1 MDRDAETYYEN
12 PSEPMI
18 NRRNGMLME
27 DWIDGGKNTR
37 FNGSTAAEAG
47 RKGQRALADKRR
59 REQNLQ
65 MIIQAYFQLP
75 ISNKKETEYIEDIE
89 CYDEITD
96 STNMTVLAKAVKEIV
111 DMTQRPGGSIQALE
125 SLIRM
130 GGMMPTTK
138 TDVSLERIN
147 EIRFVTKSTRE
158 DIDKL
163 YPDIKRMCEKYDMD
177 PGKPE
182 DYEKLKEY

>member
-1 MDRDAETYYEN
+1 MHDE
-12 PSEPMI
+12 EPTEPEI
-18 NRRNGMLME
+18 NHRNGMLME
-27 DWIDGGKNTR
+27 DWIDGGKETR

-47 RKGQRALADKRR
+47 RKGQRALAEKRR

-65 MIIQAYFQLP
+65 KIIQAYFQLP
-75 ISNKKETEYIEDIE
+75 ISNKKETEYIEDVE

-96 STNMTVLAKAVKEIV
+96 CTNMTVLAKAIKEIV

-130 GGMMPTTK
+130 GGMMPSAK
-138 TDVSLERIN
+138 TDVAVEGIN
-147 EIRFVTKSTRE
+147 EIRFVVKPLNE
-158 DIDKL
+158 DIDRI
-163 YPDIKRMCEKYDMD
+163 YPDIKRIAEKYDMD

-182 DYEKLKEY
+182 DYGGLKEY